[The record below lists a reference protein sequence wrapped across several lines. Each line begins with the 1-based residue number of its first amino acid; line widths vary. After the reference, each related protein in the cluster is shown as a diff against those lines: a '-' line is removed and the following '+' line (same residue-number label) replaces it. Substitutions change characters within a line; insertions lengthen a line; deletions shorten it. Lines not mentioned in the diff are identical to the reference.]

1 MLLQERRIVYS
12 FYLPFC
18 VIVFSLTLLLPCIC
32 KLNADAK
39 ILKIILAL
47 LWSGHNLKY
56 CFLIGVLTDFHKL
69 SKSHE
74 MTLFQSDVLRMCSI
88 FFEFGSQ
95 VKSESC
101 RHTDLETRP
110 VITQLD
116 HFEKVYSPNICI
128 NFVLTFF
135 FCFVTTKCQKCIN
148 YQIRLVQC

>member
-32 KLNADAK
+32 KLNADTK

-47 LWSGHNLKY
+47 LWSRHNLKY

-88 FFEFGSQ
+88 FFWIWITSEKRKLPTHWFGNKTSYNSAWSLWKGLFAQ
-95 VKSESC
+95 Y
-101 RHTDLETRP
+101 L
-110 VITQLD
+110 
-116 HFEKVYSPNICI
+116 Y
-128 NFVLTFF
+128 
-135 FCFVTTKCQKCIN
+135 
-148 YQIRLVQC
+148 